1 MQLFVLTLLRR
12 GGFNRTPRPMA
23 VAAGLDILKGIAVS
37 LASAS
42 RSVEIL
48 QFLASEARRVRPR

>member
-23 VAAGLDILKGIAVS
+23 VAAEGIAVS